1 LKRKLILHIG
11 AHRTATSTL
20 QDYLFRNI
28 VPLKKMGFFYPFRT
42 RRHLTLMDN
51 LFSGKKTTE
60 QVAKTLN
67 NLIEAHKRPLHTIIL
82 SDEDICTR
90 RDLSV
95 LAGFRKAFDVKIVYT
110 LRRQD
115 LWLESWYLQ
124 NIKWQ
129 WNDRLSHCSFVE
141 FMAMQSDF
149 HWINY
154 NRYVRHLEKT
164 FGRDNIILNIHEAQ
178 QMPDG
183 PVGMFC
189 DSIGLTPASDFH
201 APARINQSFS
211 PMISEFMRYL
221 PLDAAPQGYRGV
233 LTSACAEID
242 RHLPYARQA
251 ASLLISHPDRV
262 ALMKGYQKGN
272 TALAK
277 RYFGRDQL
285 FLDPLPGPDMALAE
299 MVLPADSYELME
311 QFVSPLIRAVIRHR
325 TTAQARKSQPAADPA
340 PRRP

>member
-1 LKRKLILHIG
+1 
-11 AHRTATSTL
+11 
-20 QDYLFRNI
+20 
-28 VPLKKMGFFYPFRT
+28 M
-42 RRHLTLMDN
+42 
-51 LFSGKKTTE
+51 
-60 QVAKTLN
+60 
-67 NLIEAHKRPLHTIIL
+67 
-82 SDEDICTR
+82 
-90 RDLSV
+90 
-95 LAGFRKAFDVKIVYT
+95 KIVYT

-149 HWINY
+149 HWIDY
-154 NRYVRHLEKT
+154 NRYVRHLEKI

-183 PVGMFC
+183 PVAMFC

-201 APARINQSFS
+201 TPARINESFS

-242 RHLPYARQA
+242 RHLPGTRQA
-251 ASLLISHPDRV
+251 ASLLISYPDRV
-262 ALMKGYQKGN
+262 ALMKSYQRGN

-285 FLDPLPGPDMALAE
+285 FLDPLPDPDMALAE

-311 QFVSPLIRAVIRHR
+311 QFVAPLIRAVIRHR
-325 TTAQARKSQPAADPA
+325 TTAQARKS
-340 PRRP
+340 RPGATKKENGP